1 MRRLRRA
8 SATLLLLI
16 GLTAAV
22 AVASADEQAFV
33 ETSPGGTGLPSCHYV
48 DADDGKPIKIVA
60 TSAAA
65 SVSAPVEQS
74 PGDESVSGIW
84 TAAIVTAGVA
94 VAAGAFGFLLFWFGR
109 FKKG

>member
-1 MRRLRRA
+1 
-8 SATLLLLI
+8 LLLLI
-16 GLTAAV
+16 GLTASV

-33 ETSPGGTGLPSCHYV
+33 STSSGGTSLPSCHYV

-74 PGDESVSGIW
+74 SGGDTEAAGVW
-84 TAAIVTAGVA
+84 TAAIVTVGVA
-94 VAAGAFGFLLFWFGR
+94 IAAGAFGFLLFWFGR

>member
-8 SATLLLLI
+8 SVTLLLLI
-16 GLTAAV
+16 GLTASV

-33 ETSPGGTGLPSCHYV
+33 ATSSGGTELPSCHYV

-74 PGDESVSGIW
+74 SGGESASSVW

-94 VAAGAFGFLLFWFGR
+94 FAAGAFGFLIFWFGR